1 MTYRAALRHRLARR
15 RGLLRKPN
23 GIVIQPKGIAMLLHP
38 DLSACRSAARSSR
51 LSAAPVRNRLAQ
63 ACAGLLLAS
72 IVTAAA
78 AQDMAPSLAG
88 SEQQA
93 TRGTATGD
101 AATSL
106 DTITV
111 TAEHREQNLQEVPV
125 SVGVVQGDAMRNYT
139 AGGDDTLLALSGRV
153 PSFYAETTTG
163 RIFPRFYIRGL
174 GNIDFYLGASQPVS
188 IIQDDVVLE
197 HVVLKSNPVY
207 DLDQVEV
214 LRGPQG
220 SLFGRNTTAGI
231 VKFDSIKPS
240 DDYSGRLS
248 ASYGSYGTTSLDGG
262 FGGPINDVLSFRLS
276 ALYQHRDDWVDNTY
290 SGPSAD
296 GTVTP
301 KKDAMGGYDDR
312 NARLQLLLKPSED
325 FSLLASAHT
334 RDYDGTSTLFLR
346 NAVTK
351 GSNKVDVPRDQVAY
365 DEAHDNPQAYKTHGG
380 SLKAVYDFGGVSLT
394 SISAY
399 ETTSGY
405 SRGDTDGGAAANYP
419 VNGVANGYGQSMGQ
433 VRGLDQ
439 YTQELRLASEGDAAL
454 QWQAGAFYF
463 DGKDTTDFYQRAY
476 FLQTAARNPNNWV
489 RLRNSN
495 TSWAGF
501 GQLTYKATDALT
513 LTAGVRQTRDSK
525 ETKLLKTADTAA
537 GVVTYRGRRDVR
549 MADTQPSWD
558 FSAMYAIDDNV
569 SVYAKV
575 ARGFR
580 GPTIQ
585 GRSAVFNSDFTTADS
600 ETILSWEAGIKSS
613 LFDNR
618 LRLNVTG
625 FTYTVDDIQLN
636 GNDSNGNGV
645 LFNAD
650 KAKAYGMEADLDWRP
665 IPNLSLSAGLS
676 LLHSEIQDKRVYA
689 QVCALNGVVV
699 CTVNDPTI
707 KVGANTFAQID
718 GNPLPNAPTYNVN
731 LAARYDI
738 PVADG
743 GAFFVA
749 TDWNKQGKTSFVL
762 YDSTEFNS
770 KGSFE
775 GGLKLGY
782 SGDYGAWEVAAF
794 ARNITNEKN
803 LKGVIENYMAAVYNE
818 PRIVGLSVDVHWH

>member
-1 MTYRAALRHRLARR
+1 MS
-15 RGLLRKPN
+15 
-23 GIVIQPKGIAMLLHP
+23 
-38 DLSACRSAARSSR
+38 LSPVLPASSR
-51 LSAAPVRNRLAQ
+51 SLPRRTRLAQ
-63 ACAGLLLAS
+63 ACALLSL
-72 IVTAAA
+72 
-78 AQDMAPSLAG
+78 SLAVQAAYA
-88 SEQQA
+88 QQA
-93 TRGTATGD
+93 PAPAERS
-101 AATSL
+101 AATAL

-111 TAEHREQNLQEVPV
+111 TAERREQNLQDVPV
-125 SVGVVQGDAMRNYT
+125 SVGVVQGEAMRAYT

-207 DLDQVEV
+207 DVDQVEV

-240 DDYSGRLS
+240 DTFNGRVN
-248 ASYGSYGTTSLDGG
+248 ASYGSFNTVAVDAGL
-262 FGGPINDVLSFRLS
+262 GGPINDVLSFRVS
-276 ALYQHRDDWVDNTY
+276 TLYQHRDDWVDNTY
-290 SGPSAD
+290 RGPSAD
-296 GTVTP
+296 GTVSP

-312 NARLQLLLKPSED
+312 NLRLQLLYKPTEQ

-346 NAVTK
+346 GALHK
-351 GSNKVDVPRDQVAY
+351 GSNTVYAARDKVAY
-365 DEAHDNPQAYKTHGG
+365 DEAGNNPQAYKTHGG
-380 SLKAVYDFGGVSLT
+380 SLKAVYDFGNTTLT

-405 SRGDTDGGAAANYP
+405 SRGDTDGGAAADFP
-419 VNGVANGYGQSMGQ
+419 VNGVPNGYGQSMGQ
-433 VRGLDQ
+433 VRDLGQ
-439 YTQELRLASEGDAAL
+439 FTQELRLASNTTDPL
-454 QWQAGAFYF
+454 SWQVGAFYF
-463 DGKDTTDFYQRAY
+463 DGRDTTDFYQRAW
-476 FLQTAARNPNNWV
+476 FLNPPARNPNNWV
-489 RLRNSN
+489 RLRNVN

-501 GQLTYKATDALT
+501 GQVSWKATDALT
-513 LTAGVRQTRDSK
+513 LTAGIRGTKDEKQTR
-525 ETKLLKTADTAA
+525 LLKTADTAA
-537 GVVTYRGRRDVR
+537 GVVTYKGRRNVE
-549 MADTQPSWD
+549 MSDTQPSWD
-558 FSAMYAIDDNV
+558 LSAMYEVNPELN
-569 SVYAKV
+569 VYARV

-585 GRSAVFNSDFTTADS
+585 GRSAVFNADFTTADS

-618 LRLNVTG
+618 LRLNLTG
-625 FTYTVDDIQLN
+625 FTYTVNDIQLN

-650 KAKAYGMEADLDWRP
+650 KARAYGLEADLDWRP
-665 IPNLSLSAGLS
+665 IPNLSVTAGLS
-676 LLHSEIQDKRVYA
+676 LLHSKIQDKRVYA

-699 CTVNDPTI
+699 CTVKDPTI
-707 KVGANTFAQID
+707 KIGSNVYAQID
-718 GNPLPNAPTYNVN
+718 GNPLPNAPKYNLN

-738 PVADG
+738 PMGNDG
-743 GAFFVA
+743 AMFIA
-749 TDWNKQGKTSFVL
+749 TDWNKQGQTQFVL
-762 YDSTEFNS
+762 YSSDEFYS
-770 KGSFE
+770 KGNYE
-775 GGLKLGY
+775 GGLRVGY
-782 SGDYGAWEVAAF
+782 TGGYGAWEVAAF
-794 ARNITNEKN
+794 ARNITNQKN

-818 PRIVGLSVDVHWH
+818 PRVVGVSFNYNWH